1 MIDFHIHLLPGID
14 DGSRDWSETLLLA
27 RQSCDDDVTHVVV
40 TPHCM
45 RENLPLKLQE
55 RDAKMDELRNRLSDA
70 GLSLELI
77 PGLEYYADGHSSS
90 VAIEH
95 PGSRCGLPSHGEHN
109 PMLIELPFGV
119 DLSFASNVLFNTQL
133 AGVPVVLAHPE
144 RYVGFVK
151 RIDLLKELLDKGMYL
166 QFNSRS
172 FKSGLFNWAI
182 PKAIL
187 KLIDYCGS
195 QILVGSDAHD
205 SQFRPAGLHCAREKI
220 TSAFGVRA
228 WEVISQ
234 STPRRLLGLQ

>member
-1 MIDFHIHLLPGID
+1 
-14 DGSRDWSETLLLA
+14 
-27 RQSCDDDVTHVVV
+27 
-40 TPHCM
+40 
-45 RENLPLKLQE
+45 
-55 RDAKMDELRNRLSDA
+55 
-70 GLSLELI
+70 
-77 PGLEYYADGHSSS
+77 
-90 VAIEH
+90 
-95 PGSRCGLPSHGEHN
+95 
-109 PMLIELPFGV
+109 MLIELPYGV
-119 DLSFASNVLFNTQL
+119 DLAFASNVLFATQL